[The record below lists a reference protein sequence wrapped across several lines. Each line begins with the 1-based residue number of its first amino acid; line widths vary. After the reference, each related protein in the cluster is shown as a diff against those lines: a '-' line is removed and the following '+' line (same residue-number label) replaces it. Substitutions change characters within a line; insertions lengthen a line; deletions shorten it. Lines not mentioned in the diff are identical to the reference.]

1 MNDKI
6 ILIIERVFLAIIGT
20 IFLVSGIFTFFDPHT
35 MGEALGIM
43 PINASGETEIRSTY
57 GGLVVGSGL
66 LVLAG
71 LFSRLMAVAA
81 LAGTVFGAGGLM
93 STRIVIQAMEGF
105 TINQGIVAVFELG
118 MVVIA
123 FLLLKAAMRRAK
135 STKAPGEAPIRN

>member
-1 MNDKI
+1 MNDKT
-6 ILIIERVFLAIIGT
+6 ILTIERIFLAVIGIIF
-20 IFLVSGIFTFFDPHT
+20 IASGIFTFFDPHT
-35 MGEALGIM
+35 MGQALGIAPM
-43 PINASGETEIRSTY
+43 NASGETEIRATY
-57 GGLVVGSGL
+57 GG

-81 LAGTVFGAGGLM
+81 LAGTFFGAGGLM

-105 TINQGIVAVFELG
+105 TVNQGIVAVFELS

-135 STKAPGEAPIRN
+135 E

>member
-6 ILIIERVFLAIIGT
+6 ILIIERVFLAVIGS
-20 IFLVSGIFTFFDPHT
+20 IFLVAGIFTFFDPHT

-43 PINASGETEIRSTY
+43 PMNASGETEIRATY

-93 STRIVIQAMEGF
+93 STRIIIQAMEGF

-118 MVVIA
+118 VVVIA
-123 FLLLKAAMRRAK
+123 FLLLRTAMRRAK
-135 STKAPGEAPIRN
+135 SGSN